1 MASKF
6 ADDTKVA
13 RIVATEEGRAELQD
27 ALTKLEHWADRWG
40 MEFNISKCK
49 VMHFWRNNPRHD
61 YRMKGRLL
69 EKTEEEGDL
78 GVMTMASTKPAA
90 QCAKAAC
97 TAQAVLGQI
106 DRAFHFRDREI
117 FLGLY
122 RQYIRPHLEF
132 SVQAWA
138 PWCQRDKELLE
149 NVQKRAMRMILGLRS
164 ELYEDRLKELG
175 LTSLEE
181 RRHRADMAL
190 VHMCHARSQ
199 RH

>member
-1 MASKF
+1 
-6 ADDTKVA
+6 
-13 RIVATEEGRAELQD
+13 
-27 ALTKLEHWADRWG
+27 

-49 VMHFWRNNPRHD
+49 VMHFGRNNPRHD

-69 EKTEEEGDL
+69 EKTEEERDL
-78 GVMTMASTKPAA
+78 GVMTMASAKPAA
-90 QCAKAAC
+90 QCAKAAR

-106 DRAFHFRDREI
+106 ARAFHFRDWEI

-149 NVQKRAMRMILGLRS
+149 NVQKRAVRMISGLRS